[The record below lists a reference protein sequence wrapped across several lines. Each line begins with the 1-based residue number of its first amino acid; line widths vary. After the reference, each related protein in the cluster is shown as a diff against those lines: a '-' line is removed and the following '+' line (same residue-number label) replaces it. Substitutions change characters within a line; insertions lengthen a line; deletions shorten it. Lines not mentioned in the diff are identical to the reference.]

1 MLGPGL
7 YDVLFKQEC
16 SGLVVWKRNML
27 SHVSCVK
34 KLKTSCCHVFL
45 CTITVLSPRP
55 SGMRM
60 MKLPRDF
67 SG

>member
-34 KLKTSCCHVFL
+34 KQAVATSFCAQ
-45 CTITVLSPRP
+45 
-55 SGMRM
+55 
-60 MKLPRDF
+60 
-67 SG
+67 